1 MTDVNNFILMFYT
14 CFNMFNYCL
23 MVSYYIIYILY
34 IFLNILLCMQGPV
47 LDQPVVLNRATL
59 DKYHNK

>member
-1 MTDVNNFILMFYT
+1 
-14 CFNMFNYCL
+14 MFNYCL